1 LIRSRHI
8 RPLACL
14 LAAVVLLG
22 AGCAYF
28 NMFYNAQAAYRE
40 GMKLKDQNQTSQAK
54 AKFDKAIEKSALV
67 IKRWP
72 KSRWVDDA
80 LYLVG
85 ASYYQEGQ
93 YDKAIRHFDQL
104 SLAFP
109 NSGFVPRAELYRGF
123 ALLAGKQYGEAR
135 VTLDAV
141 KQKYPKFSDE
151 ATYNLAKSI
160 LDRKE
165 VERGADSMAAFLSRF
180 PKSGFR
186 IQAAKQL
193 ADASFELKRYADA
206 EKWYA
211 TYAGLTDDP
220 KQRAL
225 ANLEIAACRYEQG
238 KNEEAIAQV
247 SDVLG
252 RYPDLDDE
260 ANLLLGK
267 ALSAVGRQA
276 EALAAWAKV
285 KGASDLGAEAAF
297 RVGKHYE
304 EGSDFSKA
312 RVYYDTARIRRIDSD
327 YGVLAVKRLALL
339 DALAARTTGKKAG
352 GDSLTPAEAMFLIA
366 EVNNLNLGEY
376 DKAMD
381 LYQKVYDSF
390 PDTDWAAKALF
401 AKAWILRN
409 VKNDSVAAEP
419 LLRQEIAEYPQ
430 TEYADESR
438 RWLGLPVPKRE
449 KKKTETSPE
458 KIAVLPPPPPAESAQ
473 APGVQ
478 PGPLPP
484 EMPPVDTGDIAARQ
498 SPAGLPRG
506 PRGPGGPPERPDLAS
521 GPHGLHE
528 MPGMKP
534 GAPQMGREPGWDKPT
549 GGPPHRAD
557 TLPGHANVPPKPPT
571 PSTEVPV
578 PETVAMVRGDT
589 VPAEHA
595 SAPGADTIRQ
605 VSQTAKLQLEVVH
618 FATDSWQIQPADSA
632 QLKVDAESL
641 KARPELK
648 VVIVGHCDPRASERY
663 NQRLGLKRAE
673 AVRDFIVAAGVDS
686 GRISV
691 CSDGEKRP
699 ISTKPDEFWLDRR
712 VEFEVR

>member
-1 LIRSRHI
+1 MIRSRHI

-28 NMFYNAQAAYRE
+28 NMFYNAQAAYRD

-109 NSGFVPRAELYRGF
+109 NSGFVPRGELYRGL

-141 KQKYPKFSDE
+141 KQKYPKFADE

-165 VERGADSMAAFLSRF
+165 LERGADSMAAFLSRF

-193 ADASFELKRYADA
+193 ADASFALKRYADA

-225 ANLEIAACRYEQG
+225 ANLKIAACRYEQG
-238 KNEEAIAQV
+238 KNEEAIAQA

-267 ALSAVGRQA
+267 ALSAAGRQA

-304 EGSDFSKA
+304 EESDFSKA

-327 YGVLAVKRLALL
+327 YGVLAVKRLSLL

-352 GDSLTPAEAMFLIA
+352 GDSLTPAEAMFLLA

-381 LYQKVYDSF
+381 LYQKVHDSF
-390 PDTDWAAKALF
+390 PDTDWAARALF

-409 VKNDSVAAEP
+409 VKNDSTAAEP

-449 KKKTETSPE
+449 KKKTELASERT
-458 KIAVLPPPPPAESAQ
+458 AMLPSPPAEESAQ
-473 APGVQ
+473 APGLQ
-478 PGPLPP
+478 PGPLPS
-484 EMPPVDTGDIAARQ
+484 ETPPVDTGDVAGRQ
-498 SPAGLPRG
+498 GLAGLPHG
-506 PRGPGGPPERPDLAS
+506 PSGPGGPTERPDLAS
-521 GPHGLHE
+521 GPHGLRE
-528 MPGMKP
+528 MPDMKP
-534 GAPQMGREPGWDKPT
+534 GAPQMGKEPGWERPA

-557 TLPGHANVPPKPPT
+557 TLPGHANLPPKPL
-571 PSTEVPV
+571 TEAPA
-578 PETVAMVRGDT
+578 PETVATGKTDT
-589 VPAEHA
+589 IPAGQP
-595 SAPGADTIRQ
+595 SAPGADTARQ
-605 VSQTAKLQLEVVH
+605 VLPPAKLQLKIVH
-618 FATDSWQIQPADSA
+618 FATDSWQIQPAESA
-632 QLKVDAESL
+632 RLKSDAESL
-641 KARPELK
+641 KGHPEVK

-673 AVRDFIVAAGVDS
+673 AVRDFLVAAGVDS

-691 CSDGEKRP
+691 RSDGEKRP

-712 VEFEVR
+712 VEFEYR

>member
-1 LIRSRHI
+1 
-8 RPLACL
+8 
-14 LAAVVLLG
+14 
-22 AGCAYF
+22 
-28 NMFYNAQAAYRE
+28 MFYNAQAAYRE
-40 GMKLKDQNQTSQAK
+40 GMKLKDQNQNSQAK

-93 YDKAIRHFDQL
+93 YDKAVREFDQL

-109 NSGFVPRAELYRGF
+109 NSGFVPRGELYRGL
-123 ALLAGKQYGEAR
+123 ALLASSQYGTAR

-141 KQKYPKFSDE
+141 KQRYPRLADE
-151 ATYNLAKSI
+151 ATYNLARSFI
-160 LDRKE
+160 GRKE
-165 VERGADSMAAFLSRF
+165 MERGTDSLAAFLERF
-180 PKSGFR
+180 PKSRFR
-186 IQAAKQL
+186 MPAAKLL
-193 ADASFELKRYADA
+193 ADGSFSLQRWADA

-211 TYAGLTDDP
+211 YYAGLTDDP

-225 ANLEIAACRYEQG
+225 ANLKIAACRYEQG
-238 KNEEAIAQV
+238 KNEEAIAEV
-247 SDVLG
+247 SDVRG
-252 RYPDLDDE
+252 RYADLDDE

-267 ALSAVGRQA
+267 ALNATGRPT

-304 EGSDFSKA
+304 EGSDFNKA
-312 RVYYDTARIRRIDSD
+312 RAYYDTARIRRVDSD

-352 GDSLTPAEAMFLIA
+352 GDSLQPAEAMFLVA
-366 EVNNLNLGEY
+366 EVNNLNLGDY

-381 LYQKVYDSF
+381 MYQRVHDSF

-409 VKNDSVAAEP
+409 LKNDTVAAES
-419 LLRQEIAEYPQ
+419 LLKEEIAEYPE

-449 KKKTETSPE
+449 KKKIEAAPE
-458 KIAVLPPPPPAESAQ
+458 RTAMLPPPPAEESAQ
-473 APGVQ
+473 APGLQ
-478 PGPLPP
+478 PGSMPP
-484 EMPPVDTGDIAARQ
+484 ESLPSDTGDFAARQ
-498 SPAGLPRG
+498 ELGRFPHGN
-506 PRGPGGPPERPDLAS
+506 RGPGRLPERPDLAG
-521 GPHGLHE
+521 GPRE
-528 MPGMKP
+528 MPGMRP
-534 GAPQMGREPGWDKPT
+534 GAPEMGKEPGSELPA

-557 TLPGHANVPPKPPT
+557 TLPGHTNVPVKPPIPETAAQAGKDTATAEPSVT
-571 PSTEVPV
+571 PSP
-578 PETVAMVRGDT
+578 DT
-589 VPAEHA
+589 TEHA
-595 SAPGADTIRQ
+595 RPP
-605 VSQTAKLQLEVVH
+605 AKLRLEIAH
-618 FATDSWQIQPADSA
+618 FATDSWQIQAADSA
-632 QLKVDAESL
+632 RLQADAESL
-641 KARPELK
+641 KVRPEVK
-648 VVIVGHCDPRASERY
+648 VVIVGNCDPRASERY
-663 NQRLGLKRAE
+663 NQRLGLKRAG
-673 AVRDFIVAAGVDS
+673 AVRDFLVAAGVDA

-691 CSDGEKRP
+691 RSDGEKRP

-712 VEFEVR
+712 VEFEYR